1 MPHSCR
7 YSGKVLKRISHV
19 RSADDCRSFCKAIQV
34 GLLATVIRA
43 CALGQF
49 VEAIGDASRTDQ

>member
-1 MPHSCR
+1 
-7 YSGKVLKRISHV
+7 
-19 RSADDCRSFCKAIQV
+19 
-34 GLLATVIRA
+34 LATVIRA